1 MIDALIA
8 GKIYGA
14 PQQRTGKNGSAFVT
28 AKARCASGEGDG
40 VFINVIAF
48 GADTCHA
55 LMALE
60 DGDAVSMA
68 GTLTPKVW
76 TDKDGV
82 AHPALDIVAHQIL
95 TAYHV
100 QRKRKASDSRN
111 RSGDD
116 VPMNEDF

>member
-48 GADTCHA
+48 DAETCHA

-68 GTLTPKVW
+68 GTLTPGHLS
-76 TDKDGV
+76 TDPPTEFVDNGGDG
-82 AHPALDIVAHQIL
+82 AFIG
-95 TAYHV
+95 
-100 QRKRKASDSRN
+100 S
-111 RSGDD
+111 
-116 VPMNEDF
+116 

>member
-1 MIDALIA
+1 
-8 GKIYGA
+8 
-14 PQQRTGKNGSAFVT
+14 
-28 AKARCASGEGDG
+28 
-40 VFINVIAF
+40 
-48 GADTCHA
+48 
-55 LMALE
+55 MALE

-68 GTLTPKVW
+68 GTITPKVW

-100 QRKRKASDSRN
+100 QRKRKASAGRN

-116 VPMNEDF
+116 FPVNEDF

>member
-28 AKARCASGEGDG
+28 AKARCASGEGDS

-48 GADTCHA
+48 DADTCHA

-60 DGDAVSMA
+60 DGDVRIMCNVSA
-68 GTLTPKVW
+68 K
-76 TDKDGV
+76 
-82 AHPALDIVAHQIL
+82 HPPVETALVTTFQ
-95 TAYHV
+95 
-100 QRKRKASDSRN
+100 
-111 RSGDD
+111 
-116 VPMNEDF
+116 